1 MSSVYWLVGLVA
13 GGTGRCRP
21 CRGSSSRRPAQA
33 RLRRNALPS
42 RPPLAIIK
50 RRFHAQRERLE
61 AKFVQLAANSAD
73 AETRRNWAG
82 CSFADDVAY
91 VRSRATGELAAF
103 VAVTVTPEEA
113 ESAGYVVPDPNRT
126 FQAGTAIFR
135 FDRYDWETDGR
146 AIRNLSPAEAVRQY
160 RSEFQVASHE
170 VGPSGVGR
178 R

>member
-1 MSSVYWLVGLVA
+1 MSSVWSLVVWSLVALAVAGLAVAAALVGRLK
-13 GGTGRCRP
+13 
-21 CRGSSSRRPAQA
+21 
-33 RLRRNALPS
+33 RLRRNALP

-73 AETRRNWAG
+73 AETRRWAG

-135 FDRYDWETDGR
+135 FDRDHWETDGR

-160 RSEFQVASHE
+160 RSEFEVVSHE
-170 VGPSGVGR
+170 VAHPA
-178 R
+178 